1 MNTHKGAIF
10 SLGILCGALGRL
22 DREDWKRAEAVLS
35 QCAQMTKKLLQEDL
49 GALRPGPG
57 ETVGQQLYLRYGI
70 TGVRGQAAA
79 GFPEVLHIGL
89 PKLEAGIAQGLSL
102 NDAACGALLAL
113 IAHTVDTNMI
123 SRGGIDLQQETARQI
138 GLLLEQMPFPD
149 EETLDAL
156 NDSFVE
162 KNLSPGGC
170 ADLLAI
176 TLLLHF
182 LKEKL

>member
-1 MNTHKGAIF
+1 MTAY
-10 SLGILCGALGRL
+10 
-22 DREDWKRAEAVLS
+22 
-35 QCAQMTKKLLQEDL
+35 AQMTEQERKEEYARLQREFD
-49 GALRPGPG
+49 AL
-57 ETVGQQLYLRYGI
+57 
-70 TGVRGQAAA
+70 
-79 GFPEVLHIGL
+79 
-89 PKLEAGIAQGLSL
+89 KAQGLSL